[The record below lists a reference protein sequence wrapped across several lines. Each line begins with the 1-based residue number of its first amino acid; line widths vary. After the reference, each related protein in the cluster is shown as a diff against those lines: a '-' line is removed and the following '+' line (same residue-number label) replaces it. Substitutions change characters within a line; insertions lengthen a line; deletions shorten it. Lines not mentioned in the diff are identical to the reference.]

1 MNAPS
6 PVVVAYVCAREDDE
20 LDAQRNA
27 VTQYARAEGLALAQ
41 VVTDR
46 FDTFT
51 ISQVVQA
58 VRFHD
63 ASLLVLPTDAR
74 LASAR
79 TRLVQELE
87 PDGAACTVLG
97 DTPDQTAGRARLTDA
112 LPHRTPRTTTT
123 ETAP

>member
-1 MNAPS
+1 MSAPS
-6 PVVVAYVCAREDDE
+6 PVAVAYLCAREDGA
-20 LDAQRNA
+20 LDAQRDA
-27 VTQYARAEGLALAQ
+27 VTKYARAEGLALAQ

-63 ASLLVLPTDAR
+63 ASLLVLPGDAR
-74 LASAR
+74 LATAR
-79 TRLVQELE
+79 HRLVHELE

-97 DTPDQTAGRARLTDA
+97 ETPDQAAGRARLADA
-112 LPHRTPRTTTT
+112 LPSRIPVTTTT
-123 ETAP
+123 ETAR